1 MNDDL
6 RRAALASTDPKWASQ
21 LIGASREPIPADQIL
36 ENDQAV
42 GAGGETVVEGC
53 QPAPLNSRV
62 VEGVEGREQSGEG
75 YAPDDLPSERPE
87 PEASRGGAADTPP
100 PPDGRS
106 RRRARSSADI
116 LQAARAYLLEGNYR
130 PSMSEICQ
138 RAGYSLRTGF
148 QHFGTLEN
156 LLLTV
161 LDMNGM
167 AETIAVVAVSG
178 TPLDIARRLVR
189 GR

>member
-6 RRAALASTDPKWASQ
+6 RRAALASTDPKWAKELQ
-21 LIGASREPIPADQIL
+21 D
-36 ENDQAV
+36 
-42 GAGGETVVEGC
+42 
-53 QPAPLNSRV
+53 SRV
-62 VEGVEGREQSGEG
+62 VEGVDGLEVAVESDIETQKPRTEE
-75 YAPDDLPSERPE
+75 PE
-87 PEASRGGAADTPP
+87 PEASRVGAADAPTPS
-100 PPDGRS
+100 DGRN

-130 PSMSEICQ
+130 PSMSEICD

-178 TPLDIARRLVR
+178 TPIEIARRLVR